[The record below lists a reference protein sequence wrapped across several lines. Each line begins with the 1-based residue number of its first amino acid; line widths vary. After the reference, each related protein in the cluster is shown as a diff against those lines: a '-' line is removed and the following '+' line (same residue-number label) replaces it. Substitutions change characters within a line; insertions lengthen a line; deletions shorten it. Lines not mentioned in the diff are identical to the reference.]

1 VRRFIGRTLHRAR
14 VRILLAVCAAL
25 AAIGGVLAAPAFAG
39 GSAPASG
46 SAASGLTALSSPISQ
61 SGHAGKSL
69 LLINGDRLLI
79 NGKST
84 GKSTA
89 VSLDGSGFPAALTEL
104 RIAGRQ
110 YVIPDVALPYLGRSL
125 DLSLFDVAAQP
136 GGATLPVRISYSGRT
151 PRLPGVTITRAAG
164 GAASGYLTARGA
176 VSFAAALTRQ
186 FAADHAA
193 ASYGS
198 DGLFAGGVW
207 ISARGVAGAAVTRAA
222 AAARQRAAQKAAEPK
237 TPAFKMHEVTLR
249 GVTTNGKPDTG
260 DLVFLFNAADNTIY
274 GDPFEEPNAFYHGTA
289 RFSLPSGTYWALT
302 WFTTMDRK
310 GIPTGLRTVFVPR
323 IAIKA
328 DATITLR
335 AAAAS
340 SKVTFGTPKPSV
352 LVLSS
357 VQLAITDSRG
367 NLSDFGLIQGPG
379 FPVWLSPTTQRI
391 PGGSLKEFV
400 NVALQAP
407 PGSAPAP
414 ATDPDL
420 YSGVFQ
426 DTSGLIRAQH
436 FTLSA
441 ASLATVHA
449 VYSSDV
455 DTTGGV
461 QLAGFSTAELQTVG
475 GGLAPIVAEQVP
487 ARITEHLLGGPGVFW
502 ENAYLQ
508 SLDTFGGGQTDAI
521 RAFPAGADTTLDWN
535 VYPLHTPLNSG
546 EQAQVP
552 GAQGFFGTPLS
563 ASRTA
568 NQLALDLN
576 PFTDDTPGHVGTGFA
591 QGAAGRIAAITG
603 NYLIAVNGK
612 QRQTGTI
619 GGDEMF
625 GTFFGGL
632 TLPTAPSTVTLRL
645 RASRTGALFP
655 LSTAISDTW
664 SWRSGTGLFDGLP
677 PGWFCADGSA
687 RCEVEPLLNFG
698 YQVGGI
704 ALDGTTAAGA
714 QQVTLTAGHQA
725 LLPSPAAVTGV
736 TAQFSLDNGTTWQ
749 PATVTGAG
757 GTRTLAFAAPAGSY
771 VSLKVSAKD
780 AAGGTLSETIIKAFA
795 TQTAVAAARETA
807 AQRAAELVTQDVAA
821 PASVTAA
828 SLASAESAW
837 PAAGPAAGS
846 ASTVGSASTAGPAG
860 PAGSPGTAGTAGA
873 AAAGGASRYRAACAA
888 PGPGQAQC
896 FVLVAPEP
904 GSSGANADGI
914 AVTAKKPA
922 GWGPRDIEHA
932 YRLPVGRG
940 SRATVAVV
948 EAFDTPKLE
957 TYLNDYRR
965 EWGLGSCTTANGC
978 FRKVGQAGSAKHL
991 PASGVFSGWDLEATL
1006 DVDMVSA
1013 ACPACR
1019 ILVVEANGQQFGQL
1033 SAGVKTAIGLGAAAV
1048 SNSYGG
1054 RETGQDLTDA
1064 RAYNQPGHAIVV
1076 STGDFGYSAASFPA
1090 NLPTVTAAGGTELSR
1105 AANRRGWRE
1114 TAWNTPGLGA
1124 GSSGCSAYVA
1134 KPSWQHDKN
1143 CPGRT
1148 VADVSAVAFNLAIYN
1163 KDWGGWTLVAGT
1175 SASSPIIGG
1184 IYGLAG
1190 NAAKVRPGYAY
1201 AHAKDLFD
1209 VISGNNDWFF
1219 NAGGRSC
1226 GKDYLCVA
1234 KHGYDA
1240 PTGLGTP
1247 DGLGAF

>member
-1 VRRFIGRTLHRAR
+1 MIGRMTAGPQLKRGESVRPFIGRTLRTAR
-14 VRILLAVCAAL
+14 VRILIAVCAAL
-25 AAIGGVLAAPAFAG
+25 AAISGVLAAPAFAG
-39 GSAPASG
+39 GSAPGSGAPASG
-46 SAASGLTALSSPISQ
+46 AAGSVTALSSPINQ
-61 SGHAGKSL
+61 SGHASKSL

-84 GKSTA
+84 A
-89 VSLDGSGFPAALTEL
+89 VSLAGSGFPAALTEL
-104 RIAGRQ
+104 RIAGRH

-136 GGATLPVRISYSGRT
+136 GGATLPVWISYRGRT
-151 PRLPGVTITRAAG
+151 PRLPGVTITHAAG

-198 DGLFAGGVW
+198 DGLFAGQVW

-222 AAARQRAAQKAAEPK
+222 AARQRAAQKATEPK

-260 DLVFLFNAADNTIY
+260 DLVFLFDAADNTIY

-302 WFTTMDRK
+302 WFTTTDKK
-310 GIPTGLRTVFVPR
+310 GMPTGLRTVFVPR

-335 AAAAS
+335 AATAS
-340 SKVTFGTPKPSV
+340 SKITFGTPKPSV

-357 VQLAITDSRG
+357 VQLAIADSRG
-367 NLSDFGLIQGPG
+367 SLSDFGLIQGPG
-379 FPVWLSPTTQRI
+379 FPVWLSPTAQRI

-414 ATDPDL
+414 DTDPDL

-426 DTSGLIRAQH
+426 DTSGLIHAQH

-449 VYSSDV
+449 VYASDV

-475 GGLAPIVAEQVP
+475 GGLAAIVAEQVP

-508 SLDTFGGGQTDAI
+508 SLSTFGGGQTDAI
-521 RAFPAGADTTLDWN
+521 RAFPAGADTAQDWN

-563 ASRTA
+563 VSRTA
-568 NQLALDLN
+568 NELVLELN

-591 QGAAGRIAAITG
+591 QGAAGRIGTISG

-612 QRQTGTI
+612 QQQTGTI
-619 GGDEMF
+619 GGDEIF
-625 GTFFGGL
+625 GTFFDGL

-664 SWRSGTGLFDGLP
+664 SWRSGNGLFDGLP
-677 PGWFCADGSA
+677 PGWFCADGST

-714 QQVTLTAGHQA
+714 QQVTLTVGHQV

-771 VSLKVSAKD
+771 VSLKVSAAD

-807 AQRAAELVTQDVAA
+807 AQRAAELVTQAGAA

-828 SLASAESAW
+828 SVTAASLTSAGTAAA
-837 PAAGPAAGS
+837 PAA
-846 ASTVGSASTAGPAG
+846 
-860 PAGSPGTAGTAGA
+860 GTAGTA
-873 AAAGGASRYRAACAA
+873 AAGGAPGYRAACAA
-888 PGPGQAQC
+888 PGPGRAQC

-932 YRLPVGRG
+932 YRLPVSRG

-1013 ACPACR
+1013 ACPTCR
-1019 ILVVEANGQQFGQL
+1019 ILVVEANGQDFGQL
-1033 SAGVKTAIGLGAAAV
+1033 SAGVKTAIRLGAVAV

-1090 NLPTVTAAGGTELSR
+1090 NLPTVTAAGGTELSK
-1105 AANRRGWRE
+1105 AANKRGWRE
-1114 TAWNTPGLGA
+1114 TAWNTLGLGA

-1190 NAAKVRPGYAY
+1190 NAAKVKPGYAY
-1201 AHAKDLFD
+1201 AHVKDLFD
-1209 VISGNNDWFF
+1209 VVSGNNDWFF

-1234 KHGYDA
+1234 KPGYDA

-1247 DGLGAF
+1247 NGLGAF